1 MPRDKPAQGGK
12 GPVFPKLLRHWWKK
26 RKTTQ
31 TNEKTYHVLG
41 LEESILSRWPY
52 YRNIKMPVRC
62 YWLSCRLLQV
72 LPIFLSASCAN
83 IQPLPRSLCPPGPLL
98 LVTILL
104 LSSSCTILMKM
115 KVVPTD
121 MRLLTAQWNRTFLW
135 GHERILKISFSLPNP
150 SVPVPVEN
158 KQQTLL
164 LCSDGW
170 RKASHTVGRGPF
182 CFSAI
187 RRFEEGTR
195 LNHRIN

>member
-83 IQPLPRSLCPPGPLL
+83 IQPSPGPCVPQVPSDRWQFSFFPRPALSWWKWRLCPQTWDYWLLSETEHFSEVMNVFLKSAFLSRIQVSLCL
-98 LVTILL
+98 
-104 LSSSCTILMKM
+104 
-115 KVVPTD
+115 
-121 MRLLTAQWNRTFLW
+121 
-135 GHERILKISFSLPNP
+135 
-150 SVPVPVEN
+150 
-158 KQQTLL
+158 
-164 LCSDGW
+164 
-170 RKASHTVGRGPF
+170 
-182 CFSAI
+182 
-187 RRFEEGTR
+187 
-195 LNHRIN
+195 